1 MSILRPYQ
9 TQALAAFRA
18 ALSPEVNRVAIEMAT
33 GLGKTVTGAQ
43 AAVDFLEQ
51 PGSPGEIERPR
62 VLVLVPTDEICQQ
75 WVTKLELAVSRS
87 GHPWTIGVVKA
98 ERNEPDADIVV
109 ASVWTLAQ
117 SGRREQIKDVGFIVL
132 DEAHHAVTP
141 TSLAILEH
149 YGAFAFRG
157 VPHEGCLYR
166 DETCEEG
173 LCCRITSR
181 DATPVLGLSATLKRS
196 DGQGLG
202 RVWQEMPFS
211 RSLSWAIRKGYLI
224 DLVPYTIKIPGLDAA
239 IDGASTYPT
248 AAVLDAELAEGIAP
262 EAVVQAWAEKARPM
276 CAECL
281 DAMEQ
286 VSGDVGHTVVP
297 AYCPNPDCQIMDDA
311 PSTVLFAPLVK
322 SAQAF
327 ADAFNAAG
335 VKAEVVHG
343 KMSEAEV
350 AAVMARYKAGVTTVV
365 CNAMKLTEG
374 WDSPRTM
381 CVIVARPTKSVPLFV
396 QMVGRGLRPW
406 LGPDAPPREDQRC
419 ILLCVQGT
427 AMELATVA
435 DLSDN
440 VGDVRE
446 GESFLAMED
455 RWDLGKDIPDEDTTW
470 SGPVRV
476 ERWDPLVQ
484 ASSKA
489 WKYTEAGAAYLPT
502 AKRGQGY
509 VFIIDVPQPTGTTT
523 WEVWHYGPMTNGG
536 RRLMRVARLATAPD
550 FELALAVAEDEAQE
564 RGGDVGAL
572 LADKG
577 RPWRKGVPTPE
588 AQAEARRLGLG
599 SELDRILAQ
608 RASGKAG
615 KLSDRMDIVT
625 ASKRLDP
632 QVAKIKERGSRA

>member
-9 TQALAAFRA
+9 TQALAAFRT

-43 AAVDFLEQ
+43 AAVDFLDW
-51 PGSPGEIERPR
+51 GGNR

-75 WVTKLELAVSRS
+75 WVEKLELAVSRS

-98 ERNEPDADIVV
+98 ERNEPHADIVV

-117 SGRREQIKDVGFIVL
+117 PGRREQITDVGFIIV

-141 TSLAILEH
+141 TSLEILEH
-149 YGAFAFRG
+149 FGAFAFKG
-157 VPHEGCLYR
+157 VPHERCLYR
-166 DETCEEG
+166 DETCKEG

-181 DATPVLGLSATLKRS
+181 DATPTLGLSATLARS

-224 DLVPYTIKIPGLDAA
+224 DLVPYTIKIPELDTSGSDAA
-239 IDGASTYPT
+239 
-248 AAVLDAELAEGIAP
+248 LDDALADSIAP
-262 EAVVQAWAEKARPM
+262 EAVVEAWYEKANDFTNGLPP
-276 CAECL
+276 
-281 DAMEQ
+281 
-286 VSGDVGHTVVP
+286 V
-297 AYCPNPDCQIMDDA
+297 A

-343 KMSEAEV
+343 KMSDAEV
-350 AAVMARYKAGVTTVV
+350 AAVMARHEAGVTTVV

-381 CVIVARPTKSVPLFV
+381 CVIVARPTRSAPLFV

-419 ILLCVQGT
+419 VLLCVQGGT
-427 AMELATVA
+427 TDLATVA
-435 DLSDN
+435 DLSEN
-440 VGDVRE
+440 AGDARE

-470 SGPVRV
+470 TGPVRV

-489 WKYTEAGAAYLPT
+489 WKYTEAGAAYLPI
-502 AKRGQGY
+502 ARRGQGY
-509 VFIIDVPQPTGTTT
+509 VFIVQDASG
-523 WEVWHYGPMTNGG
+523 WGVWHYAALALL
-536 RRLMRVARLATAPD
+536 RKVRVARLVTAPD
-550 FELALAVAEDEAQE
+550 LELAMAVAEDEAQE

-572 LADKG
+572 LADKN

-599 SELDRILAQ
+599 AELDRIMAQ
-608 RASGKAG
+608 RAGGKAG
-615 KLSDRMDIVT
+615 KLSDLMDRVT

-632 QVAKIKERGSRA
+632 QVARIKERGSKA

>member
-1 MSILRPYQ
+1 MSVLRPYQ

-18 ALSPEVNRVAIEMAT
+18 ALSPDVNRVAIEMAT

-43 AAVDFLEQ
+43 AAVDFLGPEA
-51 PGSPGEIERPR
+51 PSGYGG

-75 WVTKLELAVSRS
+75 WVEKLEFAVARS
-87 GHPWTIGVVKA
+87 GQPWTIGVVKA
-98 ERNEPDADIVV
+98 ERNEPTADIVV

-117 SGRREQIKDVGFIVL
+117 PGRREQITDVGFIVL

-149 YGAFAFRG
+149 YGAMGWEWSPSADRPTLP
-157 VPHEGCLYR
+157 V
-166 DETCEEG
+166 
-173 LCCRITSR
+173 
-181 DATPVLGLSATLKRS
+181 PVLGLSATLARS

-224 DLVPYTIKIPGLDAA
+224 DLVPYTIKIPDLDTSSDSA
-239 IDGASTYPT
+239 
-248 AAVLDAELAEGIAP
+248 LDTSLADSIAP
-262 EAVVQAWAEKARPM
+262 EAVVQAWRDKVAPGSHAG
-276 CAECL
+276 
-281 DAMEQ
+281 Q
-286 VSGDVGHTVVP
+286 
-297 AYCPNPDCQIMDDA
+297 AY

-327 ADAFNAAG
+327 ADEFNHQD

-343 KMSEAEV
+343 KMSDAEV
-350 AAVMARYKAGVTTVV
+350 AAVMARYEAGVTTVI

-440 VGDVRE
+440 AGDVRE

-489 WKYTEAGAAYLPT
+489 WKYTEAGAAFLPI
-502 AKRGQGY
+502 ARRGQGY
-509 VFIIDVPQPTGTTT
+509 VFIVQDASG
-523 WEVWHYGPMTNGG
+523 WGVWHYGPSGPDNWAGG
-536 RRLMRVARLATAPD
+536 RKMRVARLATAPD
-550 FELALAVAEDEAQE
+550 LELAMAVAEDEAQE

-599 SELDRILAQ
+599 RELDRILAQ
-608 RASGKAG
+608 RAGGKAG
-615 KLSDRMDIVT
+615 KLSDLMDRVT